1 MSNIVNDIMI
11 VYEELYNLGMI
22 KTTIDYITSL
32 HCKIEFYY
40 EKLHYYGYHI
50 VYDIHTNTYYMI
62 NSSTTLQTHCIII
75 TTGSVPIKVL
85 DTIDEQQD
93 EYPNGVYSYG
103 YKRLRNQIGRWK

>member
-1 MSNIVNDIMI
+1 
-11 VYEELYNLGMI
+11 
-22 KTTIDYITSL
+22 
-32 HCKIEFYY
+32 
-40 EKLHYYGYHI
+40 
-50 VYDIHTNTYYMI
+50 MI
-62 NSSTTLQTHCIII
+62 NSSTPLQTHCIII